1 MSGEFKL
8 KMSLKNPSQKIRI
21 SDSNKVTIYQNN
33 VCVEDFYVSKE
44 KFDSIDLIMSYIL
57 EESTNSQDYV
67 IYKDI
72 KETNKEKVTVIAN
85 IIKNVSLKEFLILSN
100 NLKIIE
106 EEKTDIIPKEV
117 LKMIEYSD
125 FGFVLTTR
133 NKIYRF
139 LGKNKILL
147 KLEEFSSKSLLPL
160 FSCNKKI
167 FIDYNYDKNI
177 YQVIKDNEVIYE
189 NVDITNVF
197 DYLDEYKIE
206 NKKITEYEDLICI
219 DCESRGMLNEIS
231 KNSNFS
237 LNLLEGFNDTLF
249 NFNKDLNNTS
259 KIYISHVPY
268 VSKNNNSLLVIPK
281 IEEYTI
287 DLVNDIEFKISNLTL
302 KVKSLNNKEIS
313 LKAISKSNILM
324 DKKVVNKNDVLTFK
338 MNEEHVFSLDS
349 KEGIETWNFKFKK
362 ETFKKEYRRIHF
374 EKIKQILERKDEF
387 KKLTTLE
394 KYETYKAL
402 VLFLYFIN
410 QKQDEAKLDELYSLL
425 DSNLYEEFITDY
437 NIKEVEKNTT
447 FKSFNDKK
455 IFVEKVNFVDTLVKY
470 NFLSY
475 PRYIF
480 STVSYF
486 DKDKIMKEF
495 DYIFNKMIT
504 KETFKEYLIKLFEQ
518 NSLYQKVSKNFE
530 YMLNLLSNMY
540 YVDIKNGEDKKYYIE
555 KLVIDN
561 TKEDDLSYNISVLLS
576 AYIKDEKLREEY
588 LEDLQDKYTK
598 GELKEPIYNKALE
611 VIVK

>member
-33 VCVEDFYVSKE
+33 VCVEDFYISKE

-313 LKAISKSNILM
+313 LKAMSKSNILI

-455 IFVEKVNFVDTLVKY
+455 IFVEKVNFVDTLIKY

-598 GELKEPIYNKALE
+598 GELKEPIYNKMLE
-611 VIVK
+611 VND